1 MKMRHLDP
9 GSAYCNRIV
18 HSYVYNLTSSYTD
31 QKNES
36 IMAGTS
42 TVMLILASL
51 FFNLNLFSQFSD
63 VSAFLNP
70 SVRLFLKVSLSIFL
84 PVMSY
89 LFSEAKKDVA
99 DTGEMDELSLRAR
112 TILLWMLLV
121 ELLYKKVEAMLCIG
135 GSGGMAGYSGTIER
149 AARIAWLGYLIFF
162 NDLRSAGKKA
172 FYGTLWVLAATK
184 LVQRFV
190 TLEVGKKSFAYGR
203 NPQLLASYMSQILK
217 EEGNNDDGP
226 PEQLLKRCRYAVMGE
241 EQLEKKST
249 AEGYHFEVK
258 DVTTTGGE
266 ADDDKAVVT
275 VGSIWRLADAEKE
288 TLLLQKDP
296 KLKRLCLSFALF
308 KLLRRRLEDFPI
320 SNDEAK
326 NCHSLIFKGL
336 CGQERPNHDD
346 DEHQDTSRSMN
357 EKEKA
362 MALFQVVNDEVQF
375 LCEYYHSV
383 HPVVFASPFF
393 FLTNYLMFPIVVY
406 TACILTIILCSN
418 GDVIYAFRSLRTDNY
433 PISVGILKMTG
444 CLLSRVA
451 KSPPDLFSAV
461 DVSVTVLLALTFAYE
476 EVWEFLVFLLSNWF
490 MVSLLCTYTSRR
502 TTSARF
508 VSTVI
513 RGILSVRNMLSRPN
527 VCVKQFSVL
536 SLCWLPS
543 SLPTVAV
550 PVEAKVS
557 IMKRLVTARD
567 AAPPALPSFN
577 NELSWTCEGGIAE
590 FILVWHIATALLEAE
605 HPVRK
610 PGANRRAA
618 TALSRYCAYLVA
630 FHPELLP
637 GNKDVAEQ
645 AYKDMK
651 EDLKKEM
658 GGCWGYFCFR
668 QAARRDKLKKVAEGT
683 MTTKVLGKG
692 ARLGKALIDKAKKDD
707 EHDVWKLLAEVWT
720 EVVVCAGPA
729 DSEVHV
735 KAHVE
740 ALAQGGEFI
749 TVLWALATHTGIT
762 RAPVPTPHHEH
773 V

>member
-18 HSYVYNLTSSYTD
+18 QSYVYNLTSSYTD

-42 TVMLILASL
+42 AVMLILASL
-51 FFNLNLFSQFSD
+51 FFNLNLFSRFSD

-99 DTGEMDELSLRAR
+99 DTGEMDVLSLRAR

-135 GSGGMAGYSGTIER
+135 GSDGMAGYSGTIER

-162 NDLRSAGKKA
+162 NDLRSAGK
-172 FYGTLWVLAATK
+172 
-184 LVQRFV
+184 
-190 TLEVGKKSFAYGR
+190 
-203 NPQLLASYMSQILK
+203 
-217 EEGNNDDGP
+217 
-226 PEQLLKRCRYAVMGE
+226 
-241 EQLEKKST
+241 
-249 AEGYHFEVK
+249 
-258 DVTTTGGE
+258 
-266 ADDDKAVVT
+266 
-275 VGSIWRLADAEKE
+275 
-288 TLLLQKDP
+288 
-296 KLKRLCLSFALF
+296 
-308 KLLRRRLEDFPI
+308 
-320 SNDEAK
+320 
-326 NCHSLIFKGL
+326 
-336 CGQERPNHDD
+336 
-346 DEHQDTSRSMN
+346 
-357 EKEKA
+357 
-362 MALFQVVNDEVQF
+362 
-375 LCEYYHSV
+375 
-383 HPVVFASPFF
+383 
-393 FLTNYLMFPIVVY
+393 
-406 TACILTIILCSN
+406 
-418 GDVIYAFRSLRTDNY
+418 
-433 PISVGILKMTG
+433 MTG

-461 DVSVTVLLALTFAYE
+461 DVSVTVLLVPRLPS
-476 EVWEFLVFLLSNWF
+476 LQLL
-490 MVSLLCTYTSRR
+490 
-502 TTSARF
+502 
-508 VSTVI
+508 
-513 RGILSVRNMLSRPN
+513 
-527 VCVKQFSVL
+527 SVL
-536 SLCWLPS
+536 SLCWLRS

-557 IMKRLVTARD
+557 IMRRLVTARD
-567 AAPPALPSFN
+567 AAPPALPTSFN
-577 NELSWTCEGGIAE
+577 NNELIMSWTCEGGIAD

-610 PGANRRAA
+610 PGDNHRRAAA

-637 GNKDVAEQ
+637 GNKDAAEQ
-645 AYKDMK
+645 T
-651 EDLKKEM
+651 LL
-658 GGCWGYFCFR
+658 GVT
-668 QAARRDKLKKVAEGT
+668 KLKKVAEEGT

-707 EHDVWKLLAEVWT
+707 DEHDDVWKLLAEVWT
-720 EVVVCAGPA
+720 EVVVCAAPA

-749 TVLWALATHTGIT
+749 TVLWALATHTGVT
-762 RAPVPTPHHEH
+762 RAPVPTTPHHER